1 MTTATS
7 DFDVP
12 QVPSGRRNAP
22 DRRRARAFA
31 QARRHSV
38 VVRVLRLLM
47 PVAAV
52 ACLGL
57 YLLGGPISLSI
68 GEGTLSIEELSV
80 KAKNLQMSNPVY
92 EGFTDDNGRYIV
104 KAVSATQQISKPD
117 LVKLQTVSAK
127 LTQVDGRTAE
137 MTAKTGEI
145 DTKKE
150 ILKLGGGIAI
160 ASSDGMKAKLA
171 SATLKLKT
179 KKITST
185 EPVEVEMPN
194 GTVRSRA
201 LDIDTETK
209 RILFKTQVVTHLVPP
224 PPKAETAKAAP
235 PKPAGFAASAGFG
248 DGPIDITSDLLDIRD
263 TEKLALFSGHV
274 VANQNG
280 TTFAS
285 PTMTVSYTGESALSE
300 TAKDASAEKTAAPA
314 AGTEISKIESKGGV
328 VITTAEGRSASGEW
342 SVYDRVA
349 GTVQLGGGV
358 TLTDESNELTGD
370 LLVVDL
376 AKGISRFPPGGR
388 VKGRM
393 GDAEAGKGKAKGK
406 AAKKKPK
413 PQKAGPT
420 DLTSFTAD
428 SGGPMT
434 IESDSLEVNDAKGSA
449 LFSGDVIANRGGQQ
463 IKAKSIAV
471 SYVASGTGA
480 LPEGQD
486 NIRRIVADGNVVVS
500 APDDQVVTGDKLDY
514 DAKTS
519 IITISGNVTTTKGKN
534 VIKGDKLVVNLET
547 GESSFDTD
555 PGAVVQG
562 AQKRI
567 KMLINPDEL
576 PQSPN

>member
-1 MTTATS
+1 M
-7 DFDVP
+7 
-12 QVPSGRRNAP
+12 PSGRRSAP

-31 QARRHSV
+31 EARRHSV
-38 VVRVLRLLM
+38 VVRVLRLLL

-57 YLLGGPISLSI
+57 YLLGGPISLTI

-104 KAVSATQQISKPD
+104 KAVSATQQMTKPD

-127 LTQVDGRTAE
+127 LTQTDGRTAE

-160 ASSDGMKAKLA
+160 ASSDGMKAKLT

-179 KKITST
+179 KKISST

-209 RILFKTQVVTHLVPP
+209 RILFKTKVVTHLAPP
-224 PPKAETAKAAP
+224 PPKGETAKAAP

-263 TEKLALFSGHV
+263 TEKIALFSGHV

-280 TTFAS
+280 TSFAS
-285 PTMTVSYTGESALSE
+285 PTMTVSYTGDTALGESPKATSG
-300 TAKDASAEKTAAPA
+300 TAKPASAA
-314 AGTEISKIESKGGV
+314 TEISKIESKGGV
-328 VITTAEGRSASGEW
+328 VITTADGRSASGEW
-342 SVYDRVA
+342 SIYDRVA

-358 TLTDESNELTGD
+358 TLNDAANELTGD

-393 GDAEAGKGKAKGK
+393 GDAEVGTAKAQGK

-413 PQKAGPT
+413 PEKSGPT
-420 DLTSFTAD
+420 DLTSFTSD
-428 SGGPMT
+428 SDGPMT

-486 NIRRIVADGNVVVS
+486 NIRRIVAEGNVVVS

-519 IITISGNVTTTKGKN
+519 IITVSGNVTTTKGKN

-555 PGAVVQG
+555 PGDVVQG